1 MLNTKLTALKAEREL
16 MQTAY
21 SVKYNQLIKGLDLIV
36 DKYFV
41 KPFNAKCI
49 RRWFREEFY
58 PERGVYINFE
68 IGFHNVTEDR
78 IDFGSDMYFTY
89 DSFKQSLEVNY
100 GTCGAYSKRDEY
112 QVKRVK
118 TIAYVWD
125 HISDI
130 ESELNKYAV
139 EITPVVLDNYD
150 KLYEIDRA
158 ISSIEQ
164 EINTQKKTEIAES
177 IQVGKV
183 LFYNEQVSLCA
194 SQKHFSGKCEVVKV
208 TPKFVTLIDSYNR
221 ETRIKK
227 EYLVSHAFQNYIT
240 IE

>member
-1 MLNTKLTALKAEREL
+1 MENKLTALKAERDL
-16 MQTAY
+16 IQTAY
-21 SVKYNQLIKGLDLIV
+21 SVTYDNLIKGLDLII

-68 IGFHNVTEDR
+68 VGFFNLSEDR

-89 DSFKQSLEVNY
+89 DSFKKSLEVNY
-100 GTCGAYSKRDEY
+100 GTCGAYSKTDEY

-118 TIAYVWD
+118 TIAHVWD
-125 HISDI
+125 HISEI
-130 ESELNKYAV
+130 ESELDNYAT
-139 EITPVVLDNYD
+139 EITPVVLNNYD
-150 KLYEIDRA
+150 KLNEIDRA
-158 ISSIEQ
+158 ISSIEH
-164 EINTQKKTEIAES
+164 EIQTQKKTEIAES

-183 LFYNEQVSLCA
+183 LFYNEQVSLRA
-194 SQKHFSGKCEVVKV
+194 SQKHFSGRCEIVKV
-208 TPKFVTLIDSYNR
+208 TPKFVTLRDNYNR

>member
-1 MLNTKLTALKAEREL
+1 MENKLIALRAEREL
-16 MQTAY
+16 IETAY
-21 SVKYNQLIKGLDLIV
+21 SVKYDDLIKGLDLII

-58 PERGVYINFE
+58 PEHGVYINFE
-68 IGFHNVTEDR
+68 IGFHNVTENR

-89 DSFKQSLEVNY
+89 ESFKQSLETNY
-100 GTCGAYSKRDEY
+100 GTCGTYSKKDEY

-118 TIAYVWD
+118 TLAYVWD

-130 ESELNKYAV
+130 EAELNKYVA

-150 KLYEIDRA
+150 KIRDIDNK
-158 ISSIEQ
+158 ILSIER
-164 EINTQKKTEIAES
+164 EINAQKKTAIAES

-183 LFYNEQVSLCA
+183 VFYNESVSLRS
-194 SQKHFSGKCEVVKV
+194 SQRYFSGRCEVVKV
-208 TPKFVTLIDSYNR
+208 TPKFVTLRDNYDR
-221 ETRIKK
+221 ETRVRKDYI
-227 EYLVSHAFQNYIT
+227 VNHASKNYVT
-240 IE
+240 IM

>member
-1 MLNTKLTALKAEREL
+1 MENKLTALKAEREL
-16 MQTAY
+16 IQTAY
-21 SVKYNQLIKGLDLIV
+21 SVTYDHLIKGLDLII

-89 DSFKQSLEVNY
+89 DAFKQSLEVNY
-100 GTCGAYSKRDEY
+100 GTCGAYSKKDEY

-125 HISDI
+125 HISEI
-130 ESELNKYAV
+130 ESELNNYAI
-139 EITPVVLDNYD
+139 EITPVVVDNYD
-150 KLYEIDRA
+150 KINDIDKEIL
-158 ISSIEQ
+158 SIEH
-164 EINTQKKTEIAES
+164 EIQRQKKNAIADS

-183 LFYNEQVSLCA
+183 IFYNEQKSLRVT
-194 SQKHFSGKCEVVKV
+194 QKLFSGRCEVTKV
-208 TPKFVTLIDSYNR
+208 TPKFVVIKNNLDR
-221 ETRIKK
+221 EFRIKK
-227 EYLVSHAFQNYIT
+227 EHIVAHAFNDYIT